1 MTDPW
6 KDKNIA
12 NIFSKYKLNGIFNSD
27 KFAVFC
33 RLLPNK
39 TNHLLDEKCSVGEK
53 NKVKLT
59 GVAAASVT
67 GKK

>member
-1 MTDPW
+1 MTDTW
-6 KDKNIA
+6 MDKNIA

-27 KFAVFC
+27 KFALFY

-39 TNHLLDEKCSVGEK
+39 TNYLLDKKYSGGEK

-59 GVAAASVT
+59 GVAATSVT